1 VLVVLL
7 ALQLD
12 QTPVFKEVT
21 PYLVALLVRV
31 ADTDVA
37 GTSLA
42 QASPAVMAG
51 LVAVVEMDGLAVLEI
66 HLALHQA
73 KGTMVRQQG
82 AHHILAAVVVAER
95 LLLRLQLVQILEQ
108 MAALEQRLHFPVAA

>member
-1 VLVVLL
+1 MLVVLL

-51 LVAVVEMDGLAVLEI
+51 LVAAYPYIPGASKNEYTELYLDARAATDAAGKE
-66 HLALHQA
+66 
-73 KGTMVRQQG
+73 QG
-82 AHHILAAVVVAER
+82 NAG
-95 LLLRLQLVQILEQ
+95 
-108 MAALEQRLHFPVAA
+108 